1 MPSSRQKKAFR
12 SLFFSLK
19 SSATNDRDFEQIRG
33 NMDKICRYS
42 VDVQWSLVMKRVQNK
57 KQLELC
63 KQNYNRLIQFIA
75 LEKRVTNGIVICY
88 LNCRIS
94 LITLKVVEMTGVI
107 EAL

>member
-1 MPSSRQKKAFR
+1 MHFESRVPFDILDSQLFLSPKESV
-12 SLFFSLK
+12 SLTFFSLK

-33 NMDKICRYS
+33 NLDKICRYS

-75 LEKRVTNGIVICY
+75 LEKGLLTASLSVI
-88 LNCRIS
+88 
-94 LITLKVVEMTGVI
+94 
-107 EAL
+107 